1 MYHIYVFNRKET
13 STECEDNRELSST
26 ESQTTVDAHHM
37 QSIRNANRPC
47 SESEDTNTIYSEI
60 YYDTKLA
67 MVKKSQDHQ
76 LKRSVATDE
85 LYEAINGLMK
95 VLEDL
100 RDKDGGNL
108 ESMEER
114 IADEKQLH
122 IYTSLVESLLE
133 KGEYSTLAGT
143 RKGGELPRL

>member
-1 MYHIYVFNRKET
+1 MFNRKET

-26 ESQTTVDAHHM
+26 KSQTNFDAHL
-37 QSIRNANRPC
+37 QSIRIANRPC
-47 SESEDTNTIYSEI
+47 SDSEDTNAIYSEI
-60 YYDTKLA
+60 YDIAT
-67 MVKKSQDHQ
+67 VKKSQDHQ

-85 LYEAINGLMK
+85 MYEAVNGLMK
-95 VLEDL
+95 ILEDL
-100 RDKDGGNL
+100 RDEDGGNS
-108 ESMEER
+108 ESVVER
-114 IADEKQLH
+114 ITDEEQLH